1 LLYGLS
7 QINLWYA
14 LFGGTTIILGAFY
27 MLRMYQKTMLGETN
41 TKPFADIDKTER
53 IVLGVIVIGVIF
65 LGIYPKPLTDLIT
78 PSLVEIVSYIK

>member
-1 LLYGLS
+1 
-7 QINLWYA
+7 
-14 LFGGTTIILGAFY
+14 
-27 MLRMYQKTMLGETN
+27 MLGETN